1 MLILN
6 MILRITKFTQ
16 EGLANYIGVSRA
28 SINSWLT
35 NDQSMSESSKRLI
48 CQKFQIPYNY
58 FQIDLNQN
66 IEYYKLVYST
76 IYENW
81 SRINANRDKDDSV
94 SSKIDEIL
102 NKIDSDLTPTL
113 YEEIGDME
121 ILEGLANGYN
131 PFTGEILDK
140 NDILNNPNVKETLQK
155 LLKCYVNGSFGLTKE
170 DLNDD
175 QLKLFEELRSW
186 RMNKTIDE
194 GYYHA
199 YMVFNDSELIN
210 IITADIEKKEDLLNV
225 KGIGTIKYNKYG
237 NDVYNILKSHNSNK
251 LECSDVI

>member
-6 MILRITKFTQ
+6 MILRITHFTQ
-16 EGLANYIGVSRA
+16 EELANFIGVSRA

-35 NDQSMSESSKRLI
+35 NDQNMSESSKKLI
-48 CQKFQIPYNY
+48 CEKFQIPYNY

-66 IEYYKLVYST
+66 IDYYKLVYST

-81 SRINANRDKDDSV
+81 NRINVNKENDDSL
-94 SSKIDEIL
+94 SNKINDIL
-102 NKIDSDLTPTL
+102 NRIDADLTPTN

-131 PFTGEILDK
+131 PFTGEVLESNNIV
-140 NDILNNPNVKETLQK
+140 NNPNVKDTLQK
-155 LLKCYVNGSFGLTKE
+155 LLRCYKNGSFGLTKD
-170 DLNDD
+170 DLSSE
-175 QLKLFEELRSW
+175 QLELFEELRNW
-186 RMNKTIDE
+186 RMKKTIDE

-199 YMVFNDSELIN
+199 YMIFNDSELIN
-210 IITADIEKKEDLLNV
+210 IITAAINKKEDLLNV

-237 NDVYNILKSHNSNK
+237 DELYDILKSHSSSSN
-251 LECSDVI
+251 VN

>member
-6 MILRITKFTQ
+6 MILRITHFTQ
-16 EGLANYIGVSRA
+16 EELANFIGVSRA

-35 NDQSMSESSKRLI
+35 NDQNMSESSKRLI
-48 CQKFQIPYNY
+48 CERFQIPFNY

-66 IEYYKLVYST
+66 IDYYKLVYST

-81 SRINANRDKDDSV
+81 NRINANKDNSV
-94 SSKIDEIL
+94 SSRIDDIL
-102 NKIDSDLTPTL
+102 NKIDSDLTPTA
-113 YEEIGDME
+113 YEGIGDME

-131 PFTGEILDK
+131 PFTGEVIE
-140 NDILNNPNVKETLQK
+140 NSNILNNPNVKETLQR
-155 LLKCYVNGSFGLTKE
+155 LLRCYINGSFGLTKE
-170 DLNDD
+170 DLTGE

-199 YMVFNDSELIN
+199 YMIFNDSELIN

-237 NDVYNILKSHNSNK
+237 DDLYKILKSHCSLSNS
-251 LECSDVI
+251 ES